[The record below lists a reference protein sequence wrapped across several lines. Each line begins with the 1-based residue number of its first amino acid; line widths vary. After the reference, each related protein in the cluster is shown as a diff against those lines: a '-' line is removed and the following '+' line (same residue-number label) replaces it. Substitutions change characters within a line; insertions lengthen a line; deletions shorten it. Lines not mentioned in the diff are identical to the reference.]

1 MDLEWDENKRESN
14 LEKHGLDFA
23 QAPRVLQGD
32 LLELDDSRHDEP
44 RVLAFGLLG
53 STVVLVVY
61 TMREETYRIISM
73 RKAEPNEERTYF
85 EALF

>member
-14 LEKHGLDFA
+14 LEKHGLDFVDA
-23 QAPRVLQGD
+23 ARVMQGD
-32 LLELDDSRHDEP
+32 LLELDDCHDEP
-44 RVLAFGLLG
+44 RVLAFGFLG

-61 TMREETYRIISM
+61 AIRKETYRIISM
-73 RKAEPNEERTYF
+73 RKAEPNEERKYF

>member
-14 LEKHGLDFA
+14 LEKYGLDFVDA
-23 QAPRVLQGD
+23 ARVLQGD
-32 LLELDDSRHDEP
+32 LLELDDCHDEP
-44 RVLAFGLLG
+44 ASLP
-53 STVVLVVY
+53 SDCLVQLWWWLC
-61 TMREETYRIISM
+61 TETYRIISM

>member
-1 MDLEWDENKRESN
+1 MDLEWDENKRECN
-14 LEKHGLDFA
+14 LEKHGLDFVDA
-23 QAPRVLQGD
+23 ARVLQGD
-32 LLELDDSRHDEP
+32 LLELNESHDEP
-44 RVLAFGLLG
+44 RVLALGLLG

-61 TMREETYRIISM
+61 SMRKETYRIISM

>member
-14 LEKHGLDFA
+14 LEKYGLDFVDA
-23 QAPRVLQGD
+23 ARVLQGD
-32 LLELDDSRHDEP
+32 LLELDDCHDEP
-44 RVLAFGLLG
+44 RVLAFGFLG

-61 TMREETYRIISM
+61 AIRKETYRIISM

>member
-14 LEKHGLDFA
+14 LEKHGLDFVDA
-23 QAPRVLQGD
+23 ARVLQGD
-32 LLELDDSRHDEP
+32 LLELDDCHDEP
-44 RVLAFGLLG
+44 RVLAFGFLG

-61 TMREETYRIISM
+61 AIRKETYRIISM